1 MFEGRPS
8 WRISFL
14 MVILITGGVLEA
26 QEASKTSTNSRGQLV
41 FTMRHQ
47 PAAEA
52 VSLVLPLL
60 SAEGSVELRPGGNTL
75 AIRDQK
81 VVLERIRRVLINLD
95 HPREDLRV
103 EIRLIRAQ
111 RPPVSGVPEVERK
124 QPAAL
129 QLPAGHQLP
138 FEGYESVGETV
149 LNTREGETLEYR
161 VGGDYWV
168 SFRVGTMLAHRR
180 IKFYDFVLKKAEK
193 RGAPQNEAEPLRM
206 ILNLWKDKTTVLGVS
221 PDGDQALM
229 IVLKWS
235 LPQPQSVEIRR

>member
-8 WRISFL
+8 WRISL
-14 MVILITGGVLEA
+14 MMVILITGGVLEA
-26 QEASKTSTNSRGQLV
+26 QEASKSSTKGRGQLV

-60 SAEGSVELRPGGNTL
+60 SSEGSVELRPGGNTL
-75 AIRDQK
+75 AIRDRK

-95 HPREDLRV
+95 HPLEEVRV
-103 EIRLIRAQ
+103 EIRLIRAK
-111 RPPVSGVPEVERK
+111 RPPVSGVPEVERNL
-124 QPAAL
+124 PAAL
-129 QLPAGHQLP
+129 QLPSGYPLP

-149 LNTREGETLEYR
+149 LHTREGETLEYR
-161 VGGDYWV
+161 VGGEYRV

-180 IKFYDFVLKKAEK
+180 IKFYDFTLRKTAKGDKSQSESV
-193 RGAPQNEAEPLRM
+193 PLRM